1 LKKINTQLLNAA
13 QRHRPIMKKLDR
25 LMLQGFVGPFAVA
38 FGIALF
44 VLIMQFLWLY
54 IDEIAGKGVSIFILF
69 ELIGYLSITMFP
81 MALPI
86 GVLIASVMVVGN
98 MAERYELSSFKSAG
112 VSLLRVMRPL
122 MFVCAGVAL
131 FSYTCSDY
139 IIPISNLKF
148 KSRLFDIRKQ
158 KPALSIEKGVFN
170 DDFRQFVIRVGD
182 KEPDGETI
190 RQVMIEDQSTA
201 GKSKF
206 NQILADS
213 GQMYTTADKRF
224 FVMNLF
230 DGAQYQEPLNNSGQQ
245 QRQKFPFVRTNFRS
259 WTKVWDMREFEMNR
273 TDEDR
278 FKTQRSM
285 LSMEQLRVT
294 VDSLHHTLRQAHQS
308 MAEDL
313 LLNVKRPL
321 VRPQLAKPVTT
332 NPLNLIDEKDPN
344 AARVNDQGLI
354 VDPLTGAV
362 ASATTVHIETAT
374 TRQNPA
380 AQPANA
386 PQNLPQ
392 VGRGISI
399 RSKKDQPTAPE
410 LATSAPAPRPRPQA
424 AAGRPALPAPPPL
437 PTAFPRQVLTKPLAD
452 YGLLLETFEPEKQKN
467 LANEAIRQVKIIQ
480 TNLESDRSEIYRVS
494 LEAVKTSYELYI
506 KYSFALVCFVFLFI
520 GGPMGAIIRKGGFGY
535 PILISI
541 IFFVAFIFLTVLCRK
556 LAESY
561 VLTPL
566 WAALMP
572 CLLLM
577 PLGMFLTRRASN
589 DAQLFSTDGLER
601 IVRRIG
607 QRVTRSKA

>member
-13 QRHRPIMKKLDR
+13 QRHRRIMKKLDR